1 MKARSNRPITAM
13 PAAVSAIVPAS
24 QLRSLHQAD
33 KEPSQRVGR
42 DRQEV
47 VTQREQLTSRGGLPS
62 ERVLRDHRIDDDD
75 DRVRGRQGVDL
86 LQARPSAHP
95 QAARARPRSRS
106 PSFHAATTSSVRP
119 RTPSSQSWAI
129 AALWTAR
136 PAMSA
141 TSANAPSRRAVA
153 LVNDRHQGQAEV
165 HDPDAPG
172 EERLETSASTAGE
185 HRSRSSSGEPVR
197 GVRDAVGEPVHKGQ
211 SRVHL
216 DREPAIRV
224 VTNTR
229 RPTRSARHE
238 EPLPHP
244 IAHVLDHRIREDDV
258 ERTVGE
264 GEGTR
269 ISLHIRDVWIPRAE
283 PDAVLEPERGN
294 ASGPRVQLLQEIE
307 RPAAVTLA
315 EPELVGSDIEEGRLR
330 GRLELVEKSRSLRSR
345 ERSEIASAR
354 RIG

>member
-1 MKARSNRPITAM
+1 
-13 PAAVSAIVPAS
+13 
-24 QLRSLHQAD
+24 
-33 KEPSQRVGR
+33 
-42 DRQEV
+42 
-47 VTQREQLTSRGGLPS
+47 
-62 ERVLRDHRIDDDD
+62 
-75 DRVRGRQGVDL
+75 
-86 LQARPSAHP
+86 
-95 QAARARPRSRS
+95 
-106 PSFHAATTSSVRP
+106 
-119 RTPSSQSWAI
+119 
-129 AALWTAR
+129 
-136 PAMSA
+136 MSA

-172 EERLETSASTAGE
+172 EERLETPLRQQVNIGREALP
-185 HRSRSSSGEPVR
+185 GEPVR

-216 DREPAIRV
+216 DREPAIRSRHERDV
-224 VTNTR
+224 RLAALDTKSR
-229 RPTRSARHE
+229 CRTRSPTCSITAFEKTMSNAPSAKGR
-238 EPLPHP
+238 
-244 IAHVLDHRIREDDV
+244 A
-258 ERTVGE
+258 
-264 GEGTR
+264 R

-294 ASGPRVQLLQEIE
+294 APGPRVQLLQEIE

-330 GRLELVEKSRSLRSR
+330 GRLELVEEGRSLRSR